1 MSTPAPARTRLPQNQ
16 PLAVRPLTVE
26 VRSETDPNVAYTVTL
41 PYCPCR
47 DFHNRRGNLALGLES
62 LLCKHLRAALGLVG
76 IQPQTDR
83 LDEDTAQELLISFG
97 VRASAASA
105 ALSRAVAALAGTE
118 VNLPRGGYAVITY
131 HNGRR
136 LFDIRLPA

>member
-1 MSTPAPARTRLPQNQ
+1 MSTPTRTRLPQNQ
-16 PLAVRPLTVE
+16 ALAVRPLTAE

-62 LLCKHLRAALGLVG
+62 LLCKHLKAALGLVG
-76 IQPQTDR
+76 TQPQTDR

-105 ALSRAVAALAGTE
+105 ALSRAVTAGD
-118 VNLPRGGYAVITY
+118 VGVQLRGGYAVITY